1 MAEWSILQTS
11 TNSYRFTSEKYNVK
25 ISLFDKML
33 LIFNVL

>member
-11 TNSYRFTSEKYNVK
+11 TNSHGFMSEKYNVK
-25 ISLFDKML
+25 ISLYDKML